1 MKILRAYKTEL
12 DPNNKQR
19 TAFMRHAGAARF
31 VYNWALN
38 DRIERYNRGEKTNMY
53 EQKKRFNALKHEQ
66 FPWLREVAYATVENA
81 FRNLDTAYTNFF
93 RRVKNGTAKK
103 GFPKFKSRKN
113 GIGAFT
119 LRGNIHIAY
128 DSIKLPRIGWVR
140 LKEHG
145 YIPTDSIKI
154 LSVNISEKAGRWYA
168 SVQCEQDIPDVV
180 STGPIVGVDLGIK
193 SLAVCSNGKVFEN
206 PKALQYYEQK
216 LKRLQRKFSRQQKG
230 SQNRA
235 KTKQAI
241 ARLHAKIANIR
252 RDATHKATHYLTA
265 IIKPSVIVLEDLNV
279 AGMLKNHCLAKA
291 VSDANFSE
299 FRRQIEYKAHWR
311 GVDLVIADRFYPSS
325 KTCSE
330 CGSVKPLLKLS
341 ERKFVCEKCGV
352 VIDRDFNASVNLAN
366 LAVKPTVTA
375 GGECRK
381 TKKAILGSLNEAGT
395 EQCRC

>member
-1 MKILRAYKTEL
+1 MKTLRAYKTEL

-19 TAFMRHAGAARF
+19 TEFMRHAGAARF
-31 VYNWALN
+31 VYNWALA
-38 DRIERYNRGEKTNMY
+38 DRIERYKQGEKTNMY
-53 EQKKRFNALKHEQ
+53 EQKRRFNALKHEE
-66 FPWLREVAYATVENA
+66 FPWLRQVAYTVVEEA
-81 FRNLDTAYTNFF
+81 FRNMDMAYTNFF
-93 RRVKNGTAKK
+93 RRIKNGDAQK

-113 GIGAFT
+113 GICSFT
-119 LRGNIHIAY
+119 LRGCIHVGR

-180 STGPIVGVDLGIK
+180 AIGPVIGVDLGVK
-193 SLAVCSNGKVFEN
+193 SLAVCSNGKIFEN
-206 PKALQYYEQK
+206 PKALQYYEKK
-216 LKRLQRKFSRQQKG
+216 LKRLQRKLARQQKG

-265 IIKPSVIVLEDLNV
+265 ITKPSVVVLENLNV
-279 AGMLKNHCLAKA
+279 SGMMKNHSLAKSIA
-291 VSDANFSE
+291 DANWAE
-299 FRRQIEYKAHWR
+299 FRRQIEYKASWY
-311 GVDLVIADRFYPSS
+311 GVDLVIADMMFPSTQ
-325 KTCSE
+325 TCSNCGCVKQNGDKIGLDVRTYICNE
-330 CGSVKPLLKLS
+330 CG
-341 ERKFVCEKCGV
+341 FT
-352 VIDRDFNASVNLAN
+352 IDRDLNAAYNLAN

-375 GGECRK
+375 CGEGKITAELR
-381 TKKAILGSLNEAGT
+381 AVALDEAGT
-395 EQCRC
+395 EQ